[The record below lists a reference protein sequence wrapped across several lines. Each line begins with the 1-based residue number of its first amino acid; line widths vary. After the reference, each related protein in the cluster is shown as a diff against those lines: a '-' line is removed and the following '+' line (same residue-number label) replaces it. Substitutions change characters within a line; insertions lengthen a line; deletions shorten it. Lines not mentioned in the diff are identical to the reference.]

1 MGHARTD
8 LEDLYELHNML
19 ADRVAAGHYSARL
32 PLKVIAEMIV
42 ERERRIADELLSSGD
57 VAGVMTRGSAEGE

>member
-57 VAGVMTRGSAEGE
+57 VAGVMTRRSAEGE

>member
-32 PLKVIAEMIV
+32 PLKVIA
-42 ERERRIADELLSSGD
+42 
-57 VAGVMTRGSAEGE
+57 